1 MTIRQMSRLYS
12 GIFNLYKTKYS
23 GGEISRQTANNSVKN
38 STNWIKP
45 KTNLESNFDDAM
57 ANLKKSAAEVK
68 NLDFGEEKSV
78 EKVEKFLSDYNDAIN
93 FFAENNSVSS
103 RFGRLQNN
111 FSDATYFAKNYAE
124 IGIEVAKDGTM
135 KLDAEKFAEIAEKNS
150 QKVSRTLESL
160 ASRAES
166 KISAAN
172 LQKNK
177 LFPAVGNNFNFYGNS
192 GLLKNN
198 YFSAG
203 NFLNMFW

>member
-1 MTIRQMSRLYS
+1 MSRLYS
-12 GIFNLYKTKYS
+12 GNFNFYKTTYS
-23 GGEISRQTANNSVKN
+23 GGQITRETANKKI
-38 STNWIKP
+38 STNWNAQKN
-45 KTNLESNFDDAM
+45 NLNAEFSDAM

-78 EKVEKFLSDYNDAIN
+78 EKVEKFLSDYNGAIN

-135 KLDAEKFAEIAEKNS
+135 KLDAEKFAETAEKNL
-150 QKVSRTLESL
+150 QKVSRTLENL
-160 ASRAES
+160 AGRAES

-177 LFPAVGNNFNFYGNS
+177 LFPAVGNNFNFYGDS

-203 NFLNMFW
+203 NFLNRQIRKH

>member
-78 EKVEKFLSDYNDAIN
+78 EKVENFLSDYNSAIN

-111 FSDATYFAKNYAE
+111 FSDATYF
-124 IGIEVAKDGTM
+124 V
-135 KLDAEKFAEIAEKNS
+135 KFR
-150 QKVSRTLESL
+150 VRHT
-160 ASRAES
+160 
-166 KISAAN
+166 
-172 LQKNK
+172 
-177 LFPAVGNNFNFYGNS
+177 
-192 GLLKNN
+192 N
-198 YFSAG
+198 YFAHLEI
-203 NFLNMFW
+203 NFSHAQQIFLRRNLNF

>member
-23 GGEISRQTANNSVKN
+23 GGEITRETTNKKI
-38 STNWIKP
+38 STNWNTQKN
-45 KTNLESNFDDAM
+45 NLNTEFSDAM

-78 EKVEKFLSDYNDAIN
+78 EKVEKFLSDYNGAIN
-93 FFAENNSVSS
+93 FFAENNSASS

-135 KLDAEKFAEIAEKNS
+135 KLDAEKFAETAEKNS
-150 QKVSRTLESL
+150 QKVSRTLKNL
-160 ASRAES
+160 ASRTES

-177 LFPAVGNNFNFYGNS
+177 LFPAVGNNFNFYGTS

-198 YFSAG
+198 NFSAG